1 MGRALVLGIVPSGC
15 IAACDLI
22 PLNLFGATLIC
33 LSKIFATLSPNKRGA
48 LPTIPFAI
56 LVLPYKPELLIAAIP
71 FTNSVSLITC
81 SSIECSGLYI
91 APHSIKTVET
101 ILCPD
106 SVSLSISGRR

>member
-56 LVLPYKPELLIAAIP
+56 
-71 FTNSVSLITC
+71 
-81 SSIECSGLYI
+81 
-91 APHSIKTVET
+91 
-101 ILCPD
+101 
-106 SVSLSISGRR
+106 